1 MQEVFNRI
9 ASLICEQNPHL
20 ARLLDGIELEKKE
33 RQIKQVTRTDAESIF
48 ELIETANPFET
59 EEDIE
64 EEDEHID

>member
-1 MQEVFNRI
+1 MQEVFNRL

-20 ARLLDGIELEKKE
+20 SRLLDGIELEKKE